1 MKSRLAVV
9 AVALILALTA
19 CGGDSATIELV
30 DAPAAQELLA
40 APPSGLVVLDVRTP
54 EEFDQGRIAGAENI
68 DFYAS
73 DFSTRLDALDKDAP
87 YFVYCRSGN
96 RSASTIDIMRDLG
109 FTSVYELD
117 GGIVSWAEAGLP
129 FSG

>member
-9 AVALILALTA
+9 AVALIAALTA
-19 CGGDSATIELV
+19 CGGDTATIELV
-30 DAPAAQELLA
+30 DASAAQELLA
-40 APPSGLVVLDVRTP
+40 APPSGLVVLDVRTS
-54 EEFDQGRIAGAENI
+54 EEFDQGHIAEADNI

-73 DFSTRLDALDKDAP
+73 DFSARLDALDKDAP
-87 YFVYCRSGN
+87 YIVYCRSGN

-129 FSG
+129 FSD